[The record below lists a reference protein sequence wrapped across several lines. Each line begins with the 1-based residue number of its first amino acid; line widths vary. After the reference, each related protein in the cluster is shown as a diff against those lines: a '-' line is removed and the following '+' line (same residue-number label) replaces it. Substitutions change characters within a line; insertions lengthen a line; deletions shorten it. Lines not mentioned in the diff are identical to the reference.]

1 MARGSGSSSGGGCG
15 TLIAFVLLVAGIV
28 AAAIS
33 LAALVDP
40 FDWMPSVHVI
50 WADCDGACELADRF
64 PGFWWHVVVNL
75 AYAALAVVVTIRFLA
90 AVVDVRKSRVTRY
103 ADVAA
108 MDAYRAAHSQW
119 VASGK
124 LLGALASVS
133 IIAWI
138 A

>member
-1 MARGSGSSSGGGCG
+1 MARSAGGSSGGGCG
-15 TLIAFVLLVAGIV
+15 TLIAFFVLVAGIV

-50 WADCDGACELADRF
+50 WADCDADCELADRF
-64 PGFWWHVVVNL
+64 PGFWWHVVANL
-75 AYAALAVVVTIRFLA
+75 AYAALAFVVTIRFLA

-108 MDAYRAAHSQW
+108 MDAYRAAHSHW
-119 VASGK
+119 VASAK
-124 LLGALASVS
+124 LLGTLASVS